1 MNVLLIGSGGRES
14 ALAWKMSKSPI
25 LDKLYILPGNG
36 GTMQY
41 GENVEGNPLDF
52 DFVKTLVAEKNI
64 NMVVVGPEDPL
75 VAGISD
81 SFSSDL
87 EFSSVAVIGPS
98 AMGAQLEGSKDFA
111 KEFMA
116 RHGIPTA
123 RYFTCTLS
131 KISEGFAFLE
141 SLKPPYV
148 LKADGLAAGKGVIIC
163 PDLSEAKANLKEM
176 LEGKFGKSS
185 AKVLIE
191 EFLKGIEVSYFVATD
206 GESYVLLPE
215 AKDYKRIGEGDTGPN
230 TGGMGAISPVPFAT
244 RSFTEK
250 VEKQIVIPTIEGLKK
265 ENINYKGF
273 VFFGLIQ
280 CDGEP
285 FVIEYNAR
293 LGDPETE
300 AIVPRIESDLLE
312 MFLAIAKKS
321 LANFQLSVSPDTAAT
336 VMLVSDGYP
345 GEYKKNMPVSGLEK
359 VSNSVV
365 FHAGTRVVN
374 GELLTNGGRVMAV
387 SSVSSS
393 INRALKL
400 AYRNADVIDFEG
412 KKFRRDLGFDLA

>member
-36 GTMQY
+36 GTMQF
-41 GENVEGNPLDF
+41 GENIEGNPLDF
-52 DFVKTLVAEKNI
+52 DFVKGLVAEKNI
-64 NMVVVGPEDPL
+64 SMVVVGPEDPL

-81 SFSSDL
+81 SFLSDT
-87 EFSSVAVIGPS
+87 EFARVAVIGPS

-123 RYFTCTLS
+123 RHFTCTLS
-131 KISEGFAFLE
+131 KMSEGFAFLE

-163 PDLSEAKANLKEM
+163 DGLTDAKANLKEM
-176 LEGKFGKSS
+176 LEGKFGQAS

-191 EFLKGIEVSYFVATD
+191 EFLKGIEVSYFAATD

-244 RSFTEK
+244 RTFTEK
-250 VEKQIVIPTIEGLKK
+250 VEQQIVIPTMEGLKK

-273 VFFGLIQ
+273 VFFGLIN

-300 AIVPRIESDLLE
+300 VIMPRIESDLME
-312 MFLAIAKKS
+312 MFLAIAKRE
-321 LANFQLSVSPDTAAT
+321 LGNFRLVVSSDTAAA
-336 VMLVSDGYP
+336 VMLVSEGYP
-345 GEYKKNMPVSGLEK
+345 GEYKKDMPVSGLEK

-365 FHAGTRVVN
+365 FQAGTRFA
-374 GELLTNGGRVMAV
+374 GGKLLTNGGRVMAV

-400 AYRNADVIDFEG
+400 AYRNADLIDFEG
-412 KKFRRDLGFDLA
+412 KNFRRDLGFDLG

>member
-36 GTMQY
+36 GTMQF

-52 DFVKTLVAEKNI
+52 DFVKALVAEKNI
-64 NMVVVGPEDPL
+64 SMVVVGPEDPL

-81 SFSSDL
+81 SFLSDA
-87 EFSSVAVIGPS
+87 EFARVAVIGPS

-123 RYFTCTLS
+123 RYFTCTLT
-131 KISEGFAFLE
+131 KMAEGFAFLE

-163 PDLSEAKANLKEM
+163 DGLAEAKANLKEM
-176 LEGKFGKSS
+176 LEGKFGQAS

-191 EFLKGIEVSYFVATD
+191 EFLKGIEVSYFAATD

-230 TGGMGAISPVPFAT
+230 TGGMGAISPVPFAN
-244 RSFTEK
+244 RAFTEK
-250 VEKQIVIPTIEGLKK
+250 VEQQIVVPTIEGLKK

-273 VFFGLIQ
+273 VFFGLIN

-300 AIVPRIESDLLE
+300 AIIPRMESDLME
-312 MFLAIAKKS
+312 MFLSIAKRDLK
-321 LANFQLSVSPDTAAT
+321 NFRLVVSPDTSAA
-336 VMLVSDGYP
+336 VMLVSEGYP
-345 GEYKKNMPVSGLEK
+345 GEYRKNIPVSGLEK

-365 FHAGTRVVN
+365 FQAGTRFAD
-374 GELLTNGGRVMAV
+374 GKLLTNGGRVMAV

-412 KKFRRDLGFDLA
+412 KNFRKDLGFDLG